1 MSLNTVIIRARKD
14 VPAEE
19 MEEIAQAIRRLDPDC
34 DVQVDI
40 TERTGYG
47 VTWFK
52 VLQIV
57 LEGSKYAGTA
67 AAGAAAKKIAEAI
80 IDWARAQ
87 FTKSKR
93 PVSFSIIYGPHGEVL
108 KSVIVKPDGVED
120 RTDEDRKRREQF
132 LKLQAEQQ
140 KSAKA
145 DEARSSDRTDIEQ

>member
-1 MSLNTVIIRARKD
+1 MSLNTVIIRSKKD

-19 MEEIAQAIRRLDPDC
+19 MEEIAQAIRGLDTDC
-34 DVQVDI
+34 DVRVDI

-52 VLQIV
+52 VLHIA

-67 AAGAAAKKIAEAI
+67 AAGAAAKKIAEAVI
-80 IDWARAQ
+80 VWARGQ

-93 PVSFSIIYGPHGEVL
+93 PVSVSIYGPDGEVL
-108 KSVIVKPDGVED
+108 KSVVVKPDGVED

-132 LKLQAEQQ
+132 LKLRAEQQ
-140 KSAKA
+140 QKSDK
-145 DEARSSDRTDIEQ
+145 S

>member
-14 VPAEE
+14 VPAAE
-19 MEEIAQAIRRLDPDC
+19 MEEIAQAIRGLDPDC

-40 TERTGYG
+40 TERAGHG

-52 VLQIV
+52 ILHIA
-57 LEGSKYAGTA
+57 LEGSKYVGTA
-67 AAGAAAKKIAEAI
+67 AAGAAAKKIAEAV

-93 PVSFSIIYGPHGEVL
+93 PVLVSIYGPDEEVV
-108 KSVIVKPDGVED
+108 KSVVVKPDGVED

-132 LKLQAEQQ
+132 LKLRAEQQ
-140 KSAKA
+140 QKAGKS
-145 DEARSSDRTDIEQ
+145 